1 MAGREPVRRVAPK
14 RALGPALLLIGSL
27 FALTLLGRGNA
38 DHDPEARPQSAGIHH
53 GPPGK
58 VWVVAG
64 LFPIVV
70 AVVAIA
76 LYADSVSVTAAALL
90 VAAGAFAAG
99 GMLGFLFAVPRVIAP
114 ASSATAEPVLRSST
128 NLEEISDWLTK
139 ILVGLGLVELGKII
153 ASGTD
158 FVDFLEPAFGN
169 KDGSRAVALAV
180 ITFFAIAGF
189 VALYYITRVFV
200 TPALKQVEDDLR
212 KRIATLKAQ
221 ERELREGAVRP
232 DA

>member
-1 MAGREPVRRVAPK
+1 
-14 RALGPALLLIGSL
+14 LLLAGSL
-27 FALTLLGRGNA
+27 FALTFLARGNT
-38 DHDPEARPQSAGIHH
+38 DHDPEERAEARDTRH

-58 VWVVAG
+58 VFVAAG
-64 LFPIVV
+64 LCPIVV

-76 LYADSVSVTAAALL
+76 LYADSVSVAAAALL

-114 ASSATAEPVLRSST
+114 ASSATEPVLRSST

-158 FVDFLEPAFGN
+158 FVGFLEPAFGD
-169 KDGSRAVALAV
+169 KDGSGAVALAV

-200 TPALKQVEDDLR
+200 TPALKQVEDELR
-212 KRIATLKAQ
+212 KRIETLKAQ

-232 DA
+232 DP